1 MQFNGWPA
9 SAVAFYAGLEADN
22 SKTYWTE
29 HKPTYDNDVL
39 APMKA
44 LLEELE
50 PEFGEGRIFRPFRD
64 VRFSADKSP
73 YKTAIGATLRNGGY
87 IQLSANGLAVGAGC
101 YQMAPDQLERYRG
114 AVDAPATGEDLRR
127 AIASVEGAGLEVRA
141 LDALKNAPRGYDSDH
156 PRVDL
161 LRNKSLTAWKS
172 FGVEPW
178 LSTAAAEDK
187 VVEALHGCRPLVA
200 WLDEHVGSS
209 ELSRR

>member
-9 SAVAFYAGLEADN
+9 SALAFYAGLEADN

-29 HKPTYDNDVL
+29 HKATYDADVL

-44 LLEELE
+44 LLDELE
-50 PEFGEGRIFRPFRD
+50 PEFGEARIFRPFRD

-87 IQLSANGLAVGAGC
+87 IQLSANGLAVGAGF

-114 AVDAPATGEDLRR
+114 AVDAPASGEDLRQ
-127 AIASVEGAGLEVRA
+127 AIAAVEAAGLEVRA
-141 LDALKNAPRGYDSDH
+141 LDSLKNAPRGFAVDH

-161 LRNKSLTAWKS
+161 LRNKSLTAWRQ
-172 FGVEPW
+172 FPIEPW
-178 LSTAAAEDK
+178 LHTAAAEDE
-187 VVEALHGCRPLVA
+187 VVEALHGCGPLVA
-200 WLDEHVGSS
+200 WLAEHVGSS
-209 ELSRR
+209 QLSRR